1 MRLPP
6 RYRFKLERWKS
17 RLREKLTED
26 KQSFDT
32 SHRMCPECRGLIARN
47 ASECPL
53 CGAKIKAPRAR
64 RGTHE
69 GPERIM
75 GVIPVPS
82 TATSALVAANI
93 ALYAVSW
100 YMTQNATSAAG
111 ESTSLFSGINGQVL
125 VRLGAKFGPLMVRG
139 EWWRLVTAMF
149 LHGGLL
155 HIGFNM
161 WCLVDLGPEAESLF
175 SPQKFIVLYL
185 VTGVFGF
192 IVSLFWSPF
201 GISIGASGAI
211 VGLIG
216 ILIGASYHHG
226 QLGKAYRSMLW
237 KWVIY
242 IAVLMLIPGL
252 GIDNAAHFGG
262 LAAGLVLGY
271 LIPEGEPQTRAGENL
286 WNTLAVLSVLI
297 IAGSFAL
304 MALQINRPL

>member
-6 RYRFKLERWKS
+6 RYRFKLERWKDS
-17 RLREKLTED
+17 LREMFARQER
-26 KQSFDT
+26 SFDT
-32 SHRMCPECRGLIARN
+32 SHRMCPECRGLIDRK

-53 CGAKIKAPRAR
+53 CGAKIKAPRSR
-64 RGTHE
+64 TGTRE
-69 GPERIM
+69 GPERIL

-100 YMTQNATSAAG
+100 YMSQNATSAAG
-111 ESTSLFSGINGQVL
+111 ESPSLFSGIDGRVL
-125 VRLGAKFGPLMVRG
+125 LRLGAKFGPLIFQG

-175 SPQKFIVLYL
+175 SVQKFIVLYL

-201 GISIGASGAI
+201 GLSIGASGAI

-226 QLGKAYRSMLW
+226 QLGKAYRTELW

-242 IAVLMLIPGL
+242 IVALMLIPGL

-286 WNTLAVLSVLI
+286 WNTLAILSVII

-304 MALQINRPL
+304 MALQLNRPM

>member
-1 MRLPP
+1 MNLPP

-17 RLREKLTED
+17 NLREMFTRQKR
-26 KQSFDT
+26 SFNT
-32 SHRMCPECRGLIARN
+32 SHRMCPECRGLIDRN

-53 CGAKIKAPRAR
+53 CGAKVKAPRSR
-64 RGTHE
+64 TGTRE
-69 GPERIM
+69 GPERIL

-93 ALYAVSW
+93 ALYAISW
-100 YMTQNATSAAG
+100 YMSQNAASAAG
-111 ESTSLFSGINGQVL
+111 ESSGLFSGISGQVL
-125 VRLGAKFGPLMVRG
+125 LRLGAKFGPLMVGG

-161 WCLVDLGPEAESLF
+161 WVLVDLGPEVESLF
-175 SPQKFIVLYL
+175 SIQKYIVLYL
-185 VTGVFGF
+185 VTGVFGY
-192 IVSLFWSPF
+192 IVSFFWSPF
-201 GISIGASGAI
+201 GLSIGASGAI

-226 QLGKAYRSMLW
+226 QLGKSYRSELW

-242 IAVLMLIPGL
+242 IVALMLIPGL

-286 WNTLAVLSVLI
+286 WNTLAILSVI
-297 IAGSFAL
+297 VIAGSFAL
-304 MALQINRPL
+304 MALQLNRPM